1 MARLHDVRVD
11 FNSYVDRA
19 AVRDPQ
25 NPTEPRR
32 HFLWK
37 REGTIPNDPA
47 LPEEGADMTP
57 DEMQAALVKAE
68 EATKAAEKDRDEA
81 LAKAQAAEGAKAELE
96 KQAGGGKAT
105 PAPKMD
111 DDEDDPDDLSK
122 ADLPEGVKAYLLKRD
137 AEVAELRKEAEVNKE
152 RAESAEEIAKSERET
167 RVEAEFVDLAK
178 SELPHMGD
186 PEVVG
191 KRLKKFSEILTK
203 EEYDEYFREQSATNE
218 QLRKGSIEAEYGRS
232 GQRVTSPSG
241 PGLPEAMQKAEELQK
256 SDPNM
261 SSAEAFR
268 RAMRDPAVAAQYEK
282 ERAGV

>member
-19 AVRDPQ
+19 AVRDPS

-32 HFLWK
+32 HILWK
-37 REGTIPNDPA
+37 REGTSSTPEGEHMTDVATPT
-47 LPEEGADMTP
+47 PEEL
-57 DEMQAALVKAE
+57 QASLAKAE
-68 EATKAAEKDRDEA
+68 QERDEA
-81 LAKAQAAEGAKAELE
+81 LAKADTAEKEKAELE
-96 KQAGGGKAT
+96 KQAGGGKAK
-105 PAPKMD
+105 PAPKMG
-111 DDEDDPDDLSK
+111 DDEDEMDDAKMKKAELPEAVRAHLEK
-122 ADLPEGVKAYLLKRD
+122 AD
-137 AEVAELRKEAEVNKE
+137 AEMVELRK
-152 RAESAEEIAKSERET
+152 RAESAEELAKSERET

-191 KRLKKFSEILTK
+191 KRLKKFSETLEK
-203 EEYDEYFREQSATNE
+203 ADYDEYFREQSAINE

-241 PGLPEAMQKAEELQK
+241 PGLPEAMKKAEELQK

-268 RAMRDPAVAAQYEK
+268 KAMRDPAVAAQYEK